1 MLNLYNEPCSKKDKS
16 VQKGPCPTPNNMPK
30 RPTTQSLNKI
40 AVLSHVNASSASSN
54 WAVPGGPHYLT
65 SVVMLLNRSSKT
77 LIRSSSS
84 SFCTRRVSRTACS
97 LSSWRFI
104 TSI

>member
-1 MLNLYNEPCSKKDKS
+1 MLNLYSESCSKKDKR

-30 RPTTQSLNKI
+30 RPTTQGLNKI
-40 AVLSHVNASSASSN
+40 AVLSHVNASSAPSN
-54 WAVPGGPHYLT
+54 SAVPRRPHYLT
-65 SVVMLLNRSSKT
+65 SVDILLNRSSKT
-77 LIRSSSS
+77 LMRSSSS